1 MKDCAVVFQGIC
13 SGSNLDNRLAQEGS
27 IQIGQGADI
36 IGGCGSRCGNLVD
49 CLQRLVDLLHRGHT
63 LIKRR
68 NRMISRF
75 FDCLGELVEQFA
87 ETNQPGRS

>member
-1 MKDCAVVFQGIC
+1 MVFRAYAAEATF
-13 SGSNLDNRLAQEGS
+13 DNRLAQEGS

-36 IGGCGSRCGNLVD
+36 VGGCGSRCGNLVD
-49 CLQRLVDLLHRGHT
+49 VFQRLVDLLHRGHT

-87 ETNQPGRS
+87 ETNQR